1 MLERDGA
8 SFPCVSS
15 LGKIFLYLV
24 VVLLGGA
31 LAAPLVWHLI
41 HGIPSGWFGGF
52 TGDIQRM
59 PFHRY
64 VSRSLQIAAL
74 LFLWPLLRSL
84 RIRSLE
90 EFGLSRNGHPLRD
103 LGIGM
108 LCGLFCGLLLE
119 PVLLLSGAFTMRF
132 GYPHL
137 ILFLLPKLI
146 LTAGAVAAI
155 EEFLFRGVLLGFF
168 RQAMPP
174 LPAIIF
180 SSLVFAAVH
189 FLNIP
194 PSGAGISEAPA
205 WWSGL
210 HQLSAIGGALPPW
223 RILIWSLLTLFTA
236 GVILSWLTIRTGSL
250 WASIGLH
257 GLFIFSQQALNVVSG
272 YTALPQ
278 DKFLPLLGPPQCN
291 GMVPVGLM
299 PMVALLLT
307 GCLAVLLF
315 RRRRQPL
322 LHEKIYGN

>member
-8 SFPCVSS
+8 SFPCVRS

-119 PVLLLSGAFTMRF
+119 PALLLSGAFTMRF

-194 PSGAGISEAPA
+194 PSGAGISEALA

>member
-8 SFPCVSS
+8 SFPCVRS

-119 PVLLLSGAFTMRF
+119 PALLLSGAFTMRF

-137 ILFLLPKLI
+137 ILFLLPHLI

-180 SSLVFAAVH
+180 SSLVFASVH

-278 DKFLPLLGPPQCN
+278 DKFLPFLGPPQCN

>member
-119 PVLLLSGAFTMRF
+119 PALLLSGAFTMRF

>member
-8 SFPCVSS
+8 SFPCVRS

-41 HGIPSGWFGGF
+41 HSIPSGWFGGF

-119 PVLLLSGAFTMRF
+119 PALLLSGAFTMRF

-180 SSLVFAAVH
+180 SSLVFASVH

>member
-8 SFPCVSS
+8 SFPCVRS

-194 PSGAGISEAPA
+194 PSGAGISEALA

>member
-1 MLERDGA
+1 VLERDGA

-119 PVLLLSGAFTMRF
+119 PALLLSGAFTMRF